1 MTPDEK
7 KVYQELR
14 RQSHITA
21 EQKRR
26 GSIKN
31 GFEQLQNLVINPNQ
45 HPSGKVSKAVL
56 LEKSE
61 SLIAR
66 RWREGRGLA
75 EAVIIVTYTLG
86 VVLL

>member
-1 MTPDEK
+1 M
-7 KVYQELR
+7 YQELR

-31 GFEQLQNLVINPNQ
+31 GFEQLQSLVINPSQ

-56 LEKSE
+56 LEKSNNINK
-61 SLIAR
+61 LI
-66 RWREGRGLA
+66 L
-75 EAVIIVTYTLG
+75 IIIIIMYFSDRVFTKQTQ
-86 VVLL
+86 

>member
-1 MTPDEK
+1 MYPFHLQKKFKNARNLTPDEK
-7 KVYQELR
+7 KIYQELR

-31 GFEQLQNLVINPNQ
+31 GFDHLQSLVINPTQ
-45 HPSGKVSKAVL
+45 YPSGKVSKAVL

-61 SLIAR
+61 SK
-66 RWREGRGLA
+66 
-75 EAVIIVTYTLG
+75 Y
-86 VVLL
+86 

>member
-1 MTPDEK
+1 M
-7 KVYQELR
+7 YQELR

-31 GFEQLQNLVINPNQ
+31 GFEQLQSLVINPTQ

-56 LEKSE
+56 LEKS
-61 SLIAR
+61 
-66 RWREGRGLA
+66 
-75 EAVIIVTYTLG
+75 IIIN
-86 VVLL
+86 